1 MMNKHNSFPVTAP
14 FIIANHL
21 MQNNQSQISENKTS
35 YINLPTEVMH
45 KWHKTAGLANI
56 LYQQVGPSRLH
67 LEARKVHTWGILSHH
82 NNYAVLGRA
91 DIDDNNLSA

>member
-1 MMNKHNSFPVTAP
+1 VAIGEEATRILFGWRSPTGPSQTFQLRITMMNKHNSFPVTAP

-45 KWHKTAGLANI
+45 K
-56 LYQQVGPSRLH
+56 
-67 LEARKVHTWGILSHH
+67 
-82 NNYAVLGRA
+82 
-91 DIDDNNLSA
+91 